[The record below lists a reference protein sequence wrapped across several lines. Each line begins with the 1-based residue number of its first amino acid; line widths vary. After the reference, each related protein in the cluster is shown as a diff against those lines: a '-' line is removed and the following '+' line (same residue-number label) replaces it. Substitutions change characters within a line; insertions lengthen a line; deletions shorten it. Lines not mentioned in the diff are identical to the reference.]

1 MSVHVGRIQRHRL
14 TQQLLRFGVVEEW
27 DERSVVV
34 SDTMISV
41 VVDRIVERF
50 EPSRVL
56 IFGSQA
62 RGTAHRRSDVDLL
75 VVMPEVE
82 DKRRTAIDI
91 RRSLGDLSISK
102 DVVVT
107 TPEEIER
114 RGHVVG
120 SVLHAALRE
129 GRVVYDA
136 QMRGIRRSG
145 WVSVESAPW

>member
-1 MSVHVGRIQRHRL
+1 M
-14 TQQLLRFGVVEEW
+14 
-27 DERSVVV
+27 VV

-41 VVDRIVERF
+41 VVDRIVDRF
-50 EPSRVL
+50 EPSMVL

-62 RGTAHRRSDVDLL
+62 RGTAHRRSDLDLL
-75 VVMPEVE
+75 VVMPDVV
-82 DKRRTAIDI
+82 DRRRTAIDI
-91 RRSLGDLSISK
+91 RRSLGDLPTSK

-136 QMRGIRRSG
+136 QDEGNLTLRMGVGRIGALVTRG
-145 WVSVESAPW
+145 